1 MMFFCCFA
9 AEMFKVG
16 CSAVN
21 ALKLTKI
28 VKHYQQL
35 NRLLMVSE
43 YSEEEL
49 KLLTEKWSRCSMCRF
64 LIFLVF
70 SVQFLDGNITINA

>member
-1 MMFFCCFA
+1 MFFCCFA

-16 CSAVN
+16 CTAVN
-21 ALKLTKI
+21 ALKVTKI
-28 VKHYQQL
+28 VKHYRQL

-49 KLLTEKWSRCSMCRF
+49 KLLTEKWSRYNVYSF
-64 LIFLVF
+64 LFVLQCAV
-70 SVQFLDGNITINA
+70 S